1 MGNHFFFSCSRTQRL
16 VRVASHVYIFSLV
29 MGRLSRYFLLSVLPG
44 RRKAWHGH
52 AQCVNMMYSFLYWI
66 LKGNK
71 QATGHNQHSLLLQF
85 CHNEKALREGVFEEK
100 FQFKHHFKSKIS
112 SLRLNLFSFHGV
124 GHKK

>member
-1 MGNHFFFSCSRTQRL
+1 
-16 VRVASHVYIFSLV
+16 

-52 AQCVNMMYSFLYWI
+52 AQSVNMMYSFLYWI

-85 CHNEKALREGVFEEK
+85 CHNEKALREGVFEEN

-124 GHKK
+124 GHKNETNEYVRNCEAHGSLFWEIYACDQS